1 MLAGLA
7 SLFRSP
13 PLPADMG
20 NVMIRLSG
28 VTKGFHM
35 GGVTKMVARDATID
49 LPKGKSIAL
58 LGRNGAGKSTL
69 MSMLAG
75 EISPDQGEILING
88 SISWP
93 VGFMGS
99 FHPDLTGAQNMRF
112 LARVYGVDTD
122 ELAAFVEDFAELGPH
137 FHQPIRA
144 YSSGMRSRLGFG
156 VSMALHFDIYLIDEV
171 TAVGDGAFSAK
182 SSALFRDRMRTSS
195 AIYVSHSMASVREVC
210 DAALV
215 LENGYIRY
223 FGKVEDG
230 IAQHERNLKRK
241 PPPPDRAPER

>member
-1 MLAGLA
+1 MLAGFA
-7 SLFRSP
+7 SLFRPP

-20 NVMIRLSG
+20 NVMIRLNG

-75 EISPDQGEILING
+75 EIRPDQGEILING

-122 ELAAFVEDFAELGPH
+122 ELAAFVEDFAEMGEPTLT
-137 FHQPIRA
+137 
-144 YSSGMRSRLGFG
+144 
-156 VSMALHFDIYLIDEV
+156 
-171 TAVGDGAFSAK
+171 TAV
-182 SSALFRDRMRTSS
+182 M
-195 AIYVSHSMASVREVC
+195 IASVRRDYLGEIMRGTPGDHILDPATLPAKTDELAGFVW
-210 DAALV
+210 LPR
-215 LENGYIRY
+215 I
-223 FGKVEDG
+223 
-230 IAQHERNLKRK
+230 IAKARAKLRGELDPNTMYSCGG
-241 PPPPDRAPER
+241 DRAFLRRHDIAPADFLRAIWAAGEDDAKVIDYVRRNSKA